1 MMKILLVSKGL
12 HINHTSFDATYNLKR
27 IDGSYNLLAEL
38 LSDKN
43 SIPLIFVKFLGSNK
57 ATISQRSDYGD
68 QSILL
73 GYQKLKDRLI
83 AENICKYT
91 KQTVNNNLEF
101 STSVM
106 LHVGKMQDKINALF
120 LKTDEIFMSKDVN
133 KLPEADVIEEE
144 IDLMRKQMID
154 DHMDRLNKK
163 ECSPQNSGVYV
174 NLVNNLE
181 RAADHMIYIAY
192 SVKEAKEQIAH

>member
-1 MMKILLVSKGL
+1 MIETEGFINKNPEVRSQIDKANEELDITNKHVIEFMVKLTSQQLVLEDESTLSSFHRTLNDIL
-12 HINHTSFDATYNLKR
+12 R
-27 IDGSYNLLAEL
+27 IGE
-38 LSDKN
+38 
-43 SIPLIFVKFLGSNK
+43 
-57 ATISQRSDYGD
+57 
-68 QSILL
+68 
-73 GYQKLKDRLI
+73 I

-133 KLPEADVIEEE
+133 KLPEADVIEDE